1 MQSGMLRAV
10 FLALAFSMLALPA
23 TGQNQNR
30 AAERHAAEQ
39 IEAQKAQHADDDAAL
54 KRENA
59 LLTAQLQISE
69 DAFSRFETITAWFGI
84 VIALV
89 VLTFGISTR
98 MAAISAAKE
107 GIQDE
112 LAKVRQTILTAE
124 KDINERINDI
134 TTAHGQSKADVQAH
148 LNDIQSSVEMAQNSA
163 REVDTKLDAHLV
175 EAEGM
180 IARMRALLEE
190 AESHLEQIAMKRVSS
205 DPLSES
211 ERSDLTT
218 ATRIAEAKPE
228 AERSLRDTLALI
240 ATAADQREWNRLREL
255 AESIVQDG
263 RDLTRSSSIYYA
275 AVARFHA
282 GEYEESLH
290 GFETIVRDYAKANDP
305 NVHFQFLKARINRAI
320 LLNKLGRFH
329 EAVDYLRSI
338 EMPADEGD
346 GRIAQIEGRTRLTLA
361 YALDEIQDYAG
372 AAELLAGVIE
382 DFRGNPDP
390 RLASYAG
397 QAAYNRACALA
408 KLKRYP
414 ETSESLRLA
423 QRLGAELSVAT
434 LKEDGDLPAYLGTE
448 EGKAFLASLEG

>member
-10 FLALAFSMLALPA
+10 FLALAFLTLAVPA
-23 TGQNQNR
+23 SGQLQNQ
-30 AAERHAAEQ
+30 AAEQ
-39 IEAQKAQHADDDAAL
+39 IEAQKAQHVDDDAAL
-54 KRENA
+54 KRDNA
-59 LLTAQLQISE
+59 LLAARLQISE

-107 GIQDE
+107 GMQDE
-112 LAKVRQTILTAE
+112 LAKLRQTIATAE
-124 KDINERINDI
+124 KDINDRITDIASSHER
-134 TTAHGQSKADVQAH
+134 SKGEMQA
-148 LNDIQSSVEMAQNSA
+148 LLGEIQSSVETAQKSA

-255 AESIVQDG
+255 AESIVEDG

-290 GFETIVRDYAKANDP
+290 GFESIIREYAKSNDP
-305 NVHFQFLKARINRAI
+305 NVHFQYLKARLNRAI
-320 LLNKLGRFH
+320 LLNKLGRFQ
-329 EAVDYLRSI
+329 EAVDYLSSI

-346 GRIAQIEGRTRLTLA
+346 GRITQIEGRNRVALA
-361 YALDEIQDYAG
+361 YALDEIQEYER

-382 DFRGNPDP
+382 DFRGNTDP
-390 RLASYAG
+390 RLASYASM
-397 QAAYNRACALA
+397 AAYNRACALA
-408 KLKRYP
+408 KLERYP
-414 ETSESLRLA
+414 EASESLRLA
-423 QRLGAELSVAT
+423 QQLGIPLSAAI
-434 LKEDGDLPAYLGTE
+434 LKGDLDLAAYRGSD
-448 EGKAFLASLEG
+448 EGQAFLASLED